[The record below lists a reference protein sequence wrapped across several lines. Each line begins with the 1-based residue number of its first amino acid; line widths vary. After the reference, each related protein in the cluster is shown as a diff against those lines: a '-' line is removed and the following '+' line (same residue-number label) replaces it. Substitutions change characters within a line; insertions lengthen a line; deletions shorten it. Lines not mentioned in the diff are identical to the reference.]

1 MPRIIHHGSTH
12 AQVAAKVAK
21 KLRKL
26 EKGAPAGGGS
36 KQAAAS
42 AATPPVESVTAV
54 QVRCR
59 GGARAGATL
68 TWATAH
74 TEAVQQAGGKVRLG
88 FYKEH
93 KATAKRPSAEI
104 AAWREA
110 NKISEVEGAGE
121 QPPPCPGGVRVCGL
135 IRGAEEDVRPILD
148 FAHAGFSPALLQ
160 ATAGFKAPSAIQA
173 QCWPIVLAGRDCIGI
188 AKTGSGKTL
197 AFGLPGLLH
206 CEHRGAARPSEPFML
221 VVSPTRELAVQ
232 TAEVCAEAGSRCKP
246 QIRTVCVYGGVSKH
260 EQIRGLK
267 GCAAVVVATPGRLY
281 DLMEQRALSLAQ
293 VSFVVLDEADQMLD
307 LGFEREIQHFVQ
319 SSRSDRQTVM
329 FSATWPVEVQVGAR
343 ASHAALPSPPRGTSH
358 LRPQAIGRSYMR
370 DPLRV
375 TVGVVDRLVSNHA
388 VKQVVEVLEPHEKD
402 ARLLQVLKEFH
413 RGKGAGPKGES
424 VLVFAL
430 YKKEA
435 ARLERALQSK
445 GFDASAIHGDL
456 SQDRRTQILDNFRA
470 GTLKIMI
477 ATDVAA
483 RGLDVPFL
491 KFVINYTFPLT
502 VESYVHRVGRTGRAG
517 ATGTAHT
524 FFTQQEK
531 GLAGGLGNVLREA
544 GMPVPEKLMN
554 FGQGTKRKK
563 HAVYGELTATRE
575 AMAGK
580 KATRI
585 TFDD

>member
-1 MPRIIHHGSTH
+1 
-12 AQVAAKVAK
+12 
-21 KLRKL
+21 
-26 EKGAPAGGGS
+26 
-36 KQAAAS
+36 
-42 AATPPVESVTAV
+42 
-54 QVRCR
+54 
-59 GGARAGATL
+59 
-68 TWATAH
+68 
-74 TEAVQQAGGKVRLG
+74 
-88 FYKEH
+88 
-93 KATAKRPSAEI
+93 
-104 AAWREA
+104 
-110 NKISEVEGAGE
+110 
-121 QPPPCPGGVRVCGL
+121 
-135 IRGAEEDVRPILD
+135 
-148 FAHAGFSPALLQ
+148 
-160 ATAGFKAPSAIQA
+160 
-173 QCWPIVLAGRDCIGI
+173 
-188 AKTGSGKTL
+188 
-197 AFGLPGLLH
+197 
-206 CEHRGAARPSEPFML
+206 
-221 VVSPTRELAVQ
+221 
-232 TAEVCAEAGSRCKP
+232 
-246 QIRTVCVYGGVSKH
+246 
-260 EQIRGLK
+260 
-267 GCAAVVVATPGRLY
+267 
-281 DLMEQRALSLAQ
+281 
-293 VSFVVLDEADQMLD
+293 
-307 LGFEREIQHFVQ
+307 
-319 SSRSDRQTVM
+319 
-329 FSATWPVEVQVGAR
+329 
-343 ASHAALPSPPRGTSH
+343 
-358 LRPQAIGRSYMR
+358 MR

-402 ARLLQVLKEFH
+402 ARLLQVLREFH

-563 HAVYGELTATRE
+563 HAVYGELTATQE